1 MKYKVLFFLMAILG
15 WTSVSAQTL
24 TVKGTVTSATDG
36 ETLIGATVKVKGQN
50 IAAATDLDGNYT
62 LLNVPQKAV
71 LMFSYV
77 GFEPMEVNVDGR
89 SEINVSMKE
98 QSSELNE
105 LVVVGYGVAKRS
117 DLTSSISTVKGDEIT
132 EVTTGNAMTAL
143 QGKVSGVQIASAG
156 GPGATP
162 KVIIRGITSVNG
174 STPLYVVDGVPMN
187 SDNINFLN
195 NNDIESMEVLK
206 DASASAIYGTRASN
220 GVILVTTKKGKAG
233 KTHVNFSAS
242 VGFDHVPKPEI
253 AWADE
258 YEKVFKARY
267 TNDGRTPLW
276 QSPYKNY
283 SEVDGTNWWNE
294 VVNETALIQNY
305 SLNVRGG
312 NEKFVYSISAG
323 YYNNKSQFDYGYWD
337 KLNVRLNTEYT
348 FNQYLKAG
356 LDMAPTM
363 ENWDNSPNLFE
374 ACMSMDP
381 TTPIYRPESQWN
393 PANPMDNYQRSYN
406 NQTWNP
412 AGSLARMDNH
422 TRAYTFL
429 LNPYIQVNP
438 IKQLTFRTQFGANI
452 WFQRNDYFDVAFD
465 IDALEKRELNQ
476 VGRNYKDGTNWSWSN
491 TLTYMETFAEKHNL
505 TAMVGF
511 TAERYVDW
519 WNAAS
524 RADVP
529 GNSDLLHEVD
539 AGVGEQKS
547 GGSKGSN
554 SLASFL
560 GRVMY
565 NYDGRYYLTAS
576 VRTDGSSRFPKG
588 NKYATFPS
596 VSVAW
601 RFSQEKFMENTRG
614 WLDNAKIRLGWGK
627 VGNQNISSDAYITLM
642 NNGVNYVYGT
652 TPVRYPSAILGNTG
666 NPNLHWETVEDIDL
680 GIEASL
686 FSSRLNFTFDLFQK
700 TSHDML
706 YGKQSALL
714 LGLGQWYGSVTQN
727 IGEMRAR
734 GWELA
739 INWRDKVGDFRYD
752 IGLQLSSVRN
762 KGLMFS
768 GDGPILEASNILN
781 NYIIRNEDG
790 GLISRFFGYKTDG
803 IFQNWSEVL
812 AHSDQHGNLIQ
823 PNAQPGDI
831 KFLDLNNDGQ
841 LTDEDKRFIGNP
853 YPDLTLG
860 LNMNFYYKNFDLTAN
875 FYGTFGNDI
884 FNVQRNRYSGNGGSN
899 VFRGAYEKS
908 WRGEGTSNEF
918 PRLSYN
924 DLNQNWSTVSDFY
937 VEDGSYLRCKLL
949 TLGYTLPS
957 SFMRDYKLRFYVSAQ
972 NLFTITKYTGMDPE
986 APFAD
991 GGCLAVGI
999 NKVQY
1004 PTPQTFLFG
1013 VDFSF

>member
-1 MKYKVLFFLMAILG
+1 MMVMG
-15 WTSVSAQTL
+15 WTAASAQTL

-50 IAAATDLDGNYT
+50 IAAATDLDGNYV
-62 LLNVPQKAV
+62 LQNVPSKGTLV
-71 LMFSYV
+71 FTYV
-77 GFEPMEVNVDGR
+77 GFESAEVNVNGR
-89 SEINVSMKE
+89 SEINVAMKE
-98 QSSELNE
+98 TSSELNE

-117 DLTSSISTVKGDEIT
+117 DLTSSITTVKGEDIT

-187 SDNINFLN
+187 SDNINFIN

-242 VGFDHVPKPEI
+242 VGFDHVPKPAI

-267 TNDGRTPLW
+267 TNDERTPLW

-283 SEVDGTNWWNE
+283 SQVDGTNWWNE
-294 VVNETALIQNY
+294 IVNETALIQNY

-348 FNQYLKAG
+348 FNKYVKAG

-363 ENWDNSPNLFE
+363 ENWDNSPNLFGD
-374 ACMSMDP
+374 CMSMDP
-381 TTPIYRPESQWN
+381 TTPIFRPEDQWN
-393 PANPMDNYQRSYN
+393 AANPMDDYQRSYN
-406 NQTWNP
+406 NQVWNP

-429 LNPYIQVNP
+429 LNPYIQINP
-438 IKQLTFRTQFGANI
+438 IKELTFRTQFGANI
-452 WFQRNDYFDVAFD
+452 WFQRNDYFNCAFD
-465 IDALEKRELNQ
+465 IDALEKNEENE

-491 TLTYMETFAEKHNL
+491 TLTYMNTFAEKHNL

-519 WNAAS
+519 WNSAS
-524 RADVP
+524 RSDVP
-529 GNSDLLHEVD
+529 GTNPLLHEVN
-539 AGVGEQKS
+539 AGVGEQKA
-547 GGSKGSN
+547 GGSMGSN

-588 NKYATFPS
+588 NKYATFPA

-601 RFSQEKFMENTRG
+601 RLSQEKFMEGTRG

-627 VGNQNISSDAYITLM
+627 VGNQNIASDAYITLM
-642 NNGVNYVYGT
+642 NSDVNYVFGT
-652 TPVRYPSAILGNTG
+652 TPVRYPSVILGNTG
-666 NPNLHWETVEDIDL
+666 NPNLHWETVEDIDF
-680 GIEASL
+680 GIDAS
-686 FSSRLNFTFDLFQK
+686 FFNSRLNVTFDLFQK

-706 YGKQSALL
+706 YGKQSPLL

-739 INWRDKVGDFRYD
+739 INWRDQVGDFRYD
-752 IGLQLSSVRN
+752 IGVQLSSVRN
-762 KGLMFS
+762 RGLVFS

-781 NYIIRNEDG
+781 SYIIRNEDG

-803 IFQNWSEVL
+803 IFQNWNEVL
-812 AHSDQHGNLIQ
+812 AHSDEHGNLIQ
-823 PNAQPGDI
+823 PDAQPGDI
-831 KFLDLNNDGQ
+831 KFLDIDHDGA
-841 LTDEDKRFIGNP
+841 LTDADKRFIGNP

-884 FNVQRNRYSGNGGSN
+884 FNVQKNRYSGNGGSN
-899 VFRGAYEKS
+899 VLRGAYEKS

-937 VEDGSYLRCKLL
+937 VEDGSYFRCKLL
-949 TLGYTLPS
+949 TLGYTLPAS
-957 SFMRDYKLRFYVSAQ
+957 IMKDYKLRFYISAQ
-972 NLFTITKYTGMDPE
+972 NPFTITKYTGMDPE

-999 NKVQY
+999 NRVQY
-1004 PTPQTFLFG
+1004 PTPQTYLFG
-1013 VDFSF
+1013 IDFSF